1 MLENCRSAQERWG
14 GVSTLID
21 HWLQERQEVLVCFC
35 ALGDIH
41 DFDSRNAVHRENL
54 KTFCEILVDYTS
66 AGHFEIYDQLVKEGQ
81 ELQDN
86 KGLKAADN
94 LLQTIDGSTELILDF
109 NDKYLETDDL
119 KTLTTDLSQL
129 GESLEIRLAAEDKM
143 IEVLH
148 INHREKIL
156 SET

>member
-21 HWLQERQEVLVCFC
+21 HWLQERQAVLVCFC

-41 DFDSRNAVHRENL
+41 HFNSQNTVHRESL

-66 AGHFEIYDQLVKEGQ
+66 AGHFEIYDQLMKEGV
-81 ELQDN
+81 ELQDSQ
-86 KGLKAADN
+86 GLEAGEN

-119 KTLTTDLSQL
+119 KALSTDLSQL
-129 GESLEIRLAAEDKM
+129 GEALEIRLAAEDKM

-148 INHREKIL
+148 INHRNNVL
-156 SET
+156 SNT